1 MSAGAHDACTDFRV
15 SHPIAARFVANFE
28 NQRCT
33 GKHMKQVRSGIGI
46 LIYRGAAQLMGMANP
61 PHETQEGAMKFITS
75 LTAAAAVCA
84 LAAGAQ
90 AGEPQRGIKMLITAA
105 SHHHESGSGPTPA
118 SPTAGGQT
126 GIDKLIAAATASRH
140 LPPVGVGPHAF
151 RDAASEGEARNPV
164 DIVVPHPGT
173 GENPASGAVVR
184 NVRPLGAGPIAPLGA
199 AGRLSRLGP
208 TGVQAP
214 VRGPGSAP
222 MPADTAFEGNRGL
235 QRLSPVFVRPPAQNG
250 AVITGTAVGRPNLSS
265 IGGVGARGH
274 QTAGI
279 SGTGFRPRR

>member
-1 MSAGAHDACTDFRV
+1 
-15 SHPIAARFVANFE
+15 
-28 NQRCT
+28 
-33 GKHMKQVRSGIGI
+33 MK
-46 LIYRGAAQLMGMANP
+46 L
-61 PHETQEGAMKFITS
+61 ITS
-75 LTAAAAVCA
+75 LAAAAAVCA

-105 SHHHESGSGPTPA
+105 SHHHQSGSGPAPA
-118 SPTAGGQT
+118 SPAAGGQT

-164 DIVVPHPGT
+164 DIVAPHPG
-173 GENPASGAVVR
+173 ADAVSGPTVR
-184 NVRPLGAGPIAPLGA
+184 NVRPLGAGPIAPMGA
-199 AGRLSRLGP
+199 AGRLSGLGP
-208 TGVQAP
+208 TGSQAP
-214 VRGPGSAP
+214 VHGPGSGL
-222 MPADTAFEGNRGL
+222 MPADTALGGSRGL

-265 IGGVGARGH
+265 IGGAGATGH